1 MLMHVNNIIAN
12 FNKEVHIMTNEAK
25 IGLLQARLT
34 KAIAKGGEMSGVA
47 RRLRREI
54 RNLSK

>member
-1 MLMHVNNIIAN
+1 MHVNNIIAN